1 MTVPNP
7 PVAVRLAIAASAGIG
22 ALLLV
27 GLVAG
32 WPYAPAA
39 GWIATAA
46 IYLMWTWLL
55 IGPMDATQT
64 REHATG
70 HGDDD
75 STLRQ
80 IELWVLLA
88 SVASLAGVGY
98 LLAATSG
105 AGADVAAAVVG
116 ILSVVASWLT
126 IHTVFML
133 RYARLYWPI
142 RAIDFNQADIEP
154 TYADFAYLAFTVGMT
169 YQVADT
175 NLRTQQMRRTVLV
188 QALVSFLLGAVILA
202 MTINLVIGLLNV
214 NP

>member
-1 MTVPNP
+1 MAVQNA
-7 PVAVRLAIAASAGIG
+7 PVTARLGVAAFAGIG
-22 ALLLV
+22 ALILV
-27 GLVAG
+27 GRTAG

-39 GWIATAA
+39 GWIAAA
-46 IYLMWTWLL
+46 AVYLAWTWLL
-55 IGPMDATQT
+55 IGRMDANQT

-80 IELWVLLA
+80 TELWVMLA
-88 SVASLAGVGY
+88 SVASLVGVGY

-105 AGADVAAAVVG
+105 GGADVAAAVVG

-133 RYARLYWPI
+133 RYARLYWPV
-142 RAIDFNQADIEP
+142 RAIEFNQADIEP
-154 TYADFAYLAFTVGMT
+154 TYSDFAYLAFTVGMT

-175 NLRTQQMRRTVLV
+175 NLLTQQMRRTVLA